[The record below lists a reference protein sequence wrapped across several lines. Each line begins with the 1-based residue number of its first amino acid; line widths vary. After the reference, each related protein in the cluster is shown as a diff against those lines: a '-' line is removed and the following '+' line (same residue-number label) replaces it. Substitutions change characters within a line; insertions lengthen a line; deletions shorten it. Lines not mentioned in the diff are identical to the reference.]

1 MSATLN
7 ITDLNELYSSVTP
20 EEAIAIANLGAQ
32 CWLTCKQGLYDQWSA
47 SMSEED
53 TQKALAWKQEGRL
66 AAIESLKSQLVEAE
80 EAMMRAI
87 KAEGQLSALKA
98 AMEDEKATMESEMT
112 QRVEKAL
119 ESRLKDLE
127 IEKLREMAEKQKELG
142 ELQQRLAAFS
152 SQGQMLEM
160 LQEANT
166 LLTTSIAERE
176 ERLAEKDAK
185 LQGLIEAQ
193 KPKSSYA
200 IGKHGEAVI
209 MELLQK
215 FVIPSFMH
223 ASAFDVTGKG
233 HVADIHLVL
242 QSPVGKMMKILV
254 EAKQYSRPVKTKEI
268 GKLHNDVDA
277 DDEALAGIMI
287 SITSQIASVKQFQ
300 IEKTSKGKYILY
312 LALEGFDDE
321 FRGVMICWAIRVLS
335 TLASYSAEMGDD
347 LVGKLVDFFGE
358 LEKSVVEADMVVK
371 NCQKATESAITMKR
385 NLSKRLEEFRK
396 ENLKT
401 HIAIPSAAGSV
412 DHAKSKK
419 TTQKKSQKSHVISTP
434 SPPVFESSESSD
446 DNDGYVERATEEQ
459 PVAEES
465 VEFVEE
471 SRPAKGKKLP
481 ATGLTGKQRSARK
494 YYEANRERLLEYK
507 RGLREQK
514 QTYED

>member
-1 MSATLN
+1 MSTTLN
-7 ITDLNELYSSVTP
+7 ITDLHELYSSVTP
-20 EEAIAIANLGAQ
+20 EEAIMIANLGAL
-32 CWLTCKQGLYDQWSA
+32 CWLTCKQGLYEQWSA

-53 TQKALAWKQEGRL
+53 TDKAIAWKQEGRL
-66 AAIESLKSQLVEAE
+66 EAMKALNSRLAAAE
-80 EAMMRAI
+80 EAMTRTAV
-87 KAEGQLSALKA
+87 AEGQLLALKA
-98 AMEDEKATMESEMT
+98 AMETETT
-112 QRVEKAL
+112 QQVEELL

-127 IEKLREMAEKQKELG
+127 IEKLREMAEKQREIG
-142 ELQQRLAAFS
+142 ELQQRLAAAS
-152 SQGQMLEM
+152 SQGQMMLL

-166 LLTTSIAERE
+166 MLKTSIAERE
-176 ERLAEKDAK
+176 EQLAEKEAK
-185 LQGLIEAQ
+185 LECLIEAQ

-200 IGKHGEAVI
+200 IGKQGEAVI
-209 MELLQK
+209 MELLQR

-233 HVADIHLVL
+233 HVADIHLFL

-321 FRGVMICWAIRVLS
+321 FRGIMICWAIRVLS

-385 NLSKRLEEFRK
+385 NLSKRLEEFSK
-396 ENLKT
+396 ENMKT
-401 HIAIPSAAGSV
+401 HIAIPSADGSSNQ
-412 DHAKSKK
+412 AKPKK
-419 TTQKKSQKSHVISTP
+419 VTQKKPHVSSIP
-434 SPPVFESSESSD
+434 SPSAFESSD
-446 DNDGYVERATEEQ
+446 DNEECAEQATEEP

-465 VEFVEE
+465 VEIVEE
-471 SRPAKGKKLP
+471 SRPARGKKLP

-494 YYEANRERLLEYK
+494 YYEANRERLLENR
-507 RGLREQK
+507 RGQREQK
-514 QTYED
+514 QTYEE